1 MSRFFGEF
9 GVISMKFAFCLALA
23 VPLSAQAPAPT
34 AYTVTQTSFL
44 TGAPV
49 NMVVHRDG
57 SKALV
62 DSTSPGSHTNTFYD
76 LETHRSYTWVPGNSA
91 PSCSTGTFSGDWG
104 DPFAATASAQADL
117 KKQNA
122 KAMPDETVNGF
133 ASKVFAISNPAFS
146 GKAWIDSKSGLLVK
160 MEWAPKD
167 GKTQTIMELKQ
178 YSLARP
184 AANLFTL
191 PASCKL
197 LPAPQTAPSDGTVD
211 AMMPPPSKESCS
223 PTFKVAQAGSKTPIT
238 SGFQVAIDTK
248 IDLEHPAGYKI
259 AFGAGGHATFA
270 GGSLHEV
277 TSQLANGALRIDN
290 APPYWDLEVELE
302 NGGSASALIYRQC
315 FGAQPLLMMVVKNPA
330 KLSDGVEWRWVKQ

>member
-1 MSRFFGEF
+1 
-9 GVISMKFAFCLALA
+9 MKFAFCLALA

-191 PASCKL
+191 PASCK
-197 LPAPQTAPSDGTVD
+197 
-211 AMMPPPSKESCS
+211 
-223 PTFKVAQAGSKTPIT
+223 PTFKVVQAGSKTPIT

-248 IDLEHPAGYKI
+248 VDIEHPAGYKI

-290 APPYWDLEVELE
+290 APPYWDLEVEME
-302 NGGSASALIYRQC
+302 NGGSASALIYREC